1 MRLPSDADIRIRPA
15 CLEDAETIQSMIAAL
30 ARETVGSRQ
39 SVISVDAVRRYAFGP
54 EKAVEPIVAER
65 GGAVV
70 AAMILF
76 DEFSTWR
83 GMKGVHVLDIYILPD
98 ARGSGLG
105 RRLISEA
112 ARWGRARGAGY
123 VKLSVDEHNLK
134 AVNFYE
140 AIGFVESAHDRTFI
154 LSGDAFQA
162 IGDA

>member
-1 MRLPSDADIRIRPA
+1 
-15 CLEDAETIQSMIAAL
+15 
-30 ARETVGSRQ
+30 
-39 SVISVDAVRRYAFGP
+39 
-54 EKAVEPIVAER
+54 
-65 GGAVV
+65 
-70 AAMILF
+70 
-76 DEFSTWR
+76 
-83 GMKGVHVLDIYILPD
+83 MKGVHVLDIYILPD

-140 AIGFVESAHDRTFI
+140 TIGFVESAHDRMFI
-154 LSGDAFQA
+154 LSGDPFQT